1 MGQHLFAVGGK
12 IMPTALMFS
21 GQGSQYV
28 GMMQDLV
35 ETFELARTMVAKA
48 DEIVGYSLSNIAF
61 YGPEGTLKETRYTQ
75 PALFVHEALL
85 IELLRDTIAFGAVAG
100 HSLGEYSALYAAG
113 VLDFE
118 TALRLVQLRG
128 QLMFEAG
135 EKLPGT
141 MFAVIGMDDAKVV
154 ELCHRL
160 HGGENVV
167 VAANFNAPG
176 QVVISGSAQYLRE
189 HVGVFKEE
197 GARMVVELP
206 VSGAFHSPLLA
217 SAQER
222 LAEAIGAAE
231 FRDARVDVYCN
242 VDATPI
248 RTAEELRT
256 RLVQQLVS
264 PVLWTQTM
272 GAMHSAGFDDFCEIG
287 PGAVLQGLAKRT
299 LKGVSLRGFDK
310 AASVQ
315 AVFSN

>member
-1 MGQHLFAVGGK
+1 MGQYVFALGGK
-12 IMPTALMFS
+12 VMPTALMFS

-28 GMMQDLV
+28 GMMHDLV
-35 ETFELARTMVAKA
+35 QEFEQARTLAATA
-48 DEIVGYSLSNIAF
+48 DDIVGYSLSAIAF
-61 YGPEGTLKETRYTQ
+61 HGPEETLKETRYTQ
-75 PALFVHEALL
+75 PALFLHEAMLVH
-85 IELLRDTIAFGAVAG
+85 LLRDTLDFGAVAG

-128 QLMFEAG
+128 NLMFEAG

-141 MFAVIGMDDAKVV
+141 MFAIIGMEDAQV
-154 ELCHRL
+154 EDICKRL
-160 HGGENVV
+160 HGGDNVV

-176 QVVISGSAQYLRE
+176 QVVISGSAEYLRE
-189 HVGVFKEE
+189 QVAVFKEQ

-222 LAEAIGAAE
+222 LAEAIAAAE
-231 FRDARVDVYCN
+231 FRDAQVDVYCN
-242 VDATPI
+242 VDATAI
-248 RTAEELRT
+248 RKAEELRT

-272 GAMHSAGFDDFCEIG
+272 RAMYDAGFDDFCEIG

-299 LKGVSLRGFDK
+299 LKGVALRGYDK

>member
-1 MGQHLFAVGGK
+1 MA
-12 IMPTALMFS
+12 TALLFS

-28 GMMQDLV
+28 GMMHDLV
-35 ETFELARTMVAKA
+35 EEFAQARALVEKA
-48 DEIVGYSLSNIAF
+48 DSIVGYSLSAIAF
-61 YGPEGTLKETRYTQ
+61 HGPEETLKETRYTQ
-75 PALFVHEALL
+75 PALFLHEAVLV
-85 IELLRDTIAFGAVAG
+85 ELLRDNTSFGAVAG

-128 QLMFEAG
+128 ALMFEAG

-141 MFAVIGMDDAKVV
+141 MFAIIGMDDERVM
-154 ELCHRL
+154 ELCARL
-160 HGGENVV
+160 HGGDNVV

-176 QVVISGSAQYLRE
+176 QVVISGSADYLRE
-189 HVGVFKEE
+189 HVGIFKEE

-222 LAEAIGAAE
+222 LAEAIGKAE
-231 FRDARVDVYCN
+231 FGDARVDVYCN
-242 VDATPI
+242 VDAAPM
-248 RTAEELRT
+248 RKAEELRT

-272 GAMHSAGFDDFCEIG
+272 RTMHEAGFDDFCEIG
-287 PGAVLQGLAKRT
+287 PGAVLQGLVKRT
-299 LKGVSLRGFDK
+299 LKGVAFRGFDK

-315 AVFSN
+315 SVLQ